1 MLKRE
6 TSKTYEL
13 KIGDTV
19 YTIESEAPEDCRI
32 DMIDAL
38 IALMKRNIEALSEK

>member
-13 KIGDTV
+13 IIGDTV
-19 YTIESEAPEDCRI
+19 YTMESEAPDDCRVY
-32 DMIDAL
+32 MVDAL
-38 IALMKRNIEALSEK
+38 IALMKRDIIAYL